1 MMIVITVEKTVMDG
15 MNRGEMMNVKR
26 MVISFLLI
34 QTDEGDL
41 ERIKERVRI

>member
-1 MMIVITVEKTVMDG
+1 MEG
-15 MNRGEMMNVKR
+15 LNEWRMMNGKR

-41 ERIKERVRI
+41 ERVEERVQRYERGIQNSVN